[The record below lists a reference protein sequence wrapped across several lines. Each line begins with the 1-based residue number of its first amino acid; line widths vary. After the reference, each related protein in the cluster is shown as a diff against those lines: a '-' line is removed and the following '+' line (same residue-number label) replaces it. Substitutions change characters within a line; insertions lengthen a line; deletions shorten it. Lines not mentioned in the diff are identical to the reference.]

1 MRTTK
6 RSIGTAAVIV
16 AVAAFTLGACGPSF
30 EDPAGARCDS
40 PEVTYGRM
48 SASTDHREMDVAFTC
63 VGASQAGTLYLPAD
77 GEGHPAV
84 IWVHGAGEA
93 TRLPFEAPI
102 VSGFVR
108 EGIAFFSYDKRGV
121 GDSEGECC
129 PGDYGH
135 FNLLTAD
142 VIGAIVA
149 VRGVEAVE
157 PAEVGLIGASQAG
170 WIAPRAAAE
179 SGHVAFTALASAA
192 VLPYEQIAAYADLTG
207 GDGSADPF
215 PSSQEIADALGG
227 TSWEGVDPRP
237 YLDHIDV
244 PELFLLGDAD
254 REIPYAQTVDAL
266 DRLKADGA
274 SITVASFSGAGHG
287 LLDVP
292 PTDPGA
298 LPTLISWVV
307 DVVGGSPA

>member
-1 MRTTK
+1 
-6 RSIGTAAVIV
+6 V
-16 AVAAFTLGACGPSF
+16 AVAAFTMGACGPSF
-30 EDPAGARCDS
+30 DDPAGARCDS
-40 PEVTYGRM
+40 PEVTYGQV
-48 SASTDHREMDVAFTC
+48 SASTDHRQVDVAFTC

-77 GEGHPAV
+77 DEGHPAV

-142 VIGAIVA
+142 VVGAIVA
-149 VRGVEAVE
+149 VRGAEGVE
-157 PAEVGLIGASQAG
+157 PEAVGLIGASQAG
-170 WIAPRAAAE
+170 WIAPRSAAE

-192 VLPYEQIAAYADLTG
+192 VLPYEEIAAYADLTG

-215 PSSQEIADALGG
+215 PSSREIADTLDG
-227 TSWEGVDPRP
+227 TWEGMDPRL
-237 YLDHIDV
+237 YLEHIDV

-254 REIPYAQTVDAL
+254 REIPYAQTVDVL
-266 DRLKADGA
+266 DHLKADGA

-292 PTDPGA
+292 PTDPNA

-307 DVVGGSPA
+307 DLVGDSPA

>member
-1 MRTTK
+1 MRTK
-6 RSIGTAAVIV
+6 RSIATGAVIV
-16 AVAAFTLGACGPSF
+16 AVAAFTMGACGPSF
-30 EDPAGARCDS
+30 DDPAGARCDS
-40 PEVTYGRM
+40 PEVTYGQV
-48 SASTDHREMDVAFTC
+48 SASTDHRQVDVAFTC

-121 GDSEGECC
+121 GESEGECC

-142 VIGAIVA
+142 VVGAITA
-149 VRGVEAVE
+149 VRGAEGVDPE
-157 PAEVGLIGASQAG
+157 EVGLIGASQAG
-170 WIAPRAAAE
+170 WVASRSAAE

-192 VLPYEQIAAYADLTG
+192 VLPYEEIAAYADLTG
-207 GDGSADPF
+207 GDGSEDPF
-215 PSSQEIADALGG
+215 PSSQEIADTLDG
-227 TSWEGVDPRP
+227 TSWEGMDPRL
-237 YLDHIDV
+237 YLAHIDV

-266 DRLKADGA
+266 DHLKADGA
-274 SITVASFSGAGHG
+274 SITVASFPGAGHG

-292 PTDPGA
+292 STDPDA

-307 DVVGGSPA
+307 EVVGGSPA

>member
-1 MRTTK
+1 MRTTE
-6 RSIGTAAVIV
+6 RSIATGALIV
-16 AVAAFTLGACGPSF
+16 AIAMITMNACGSSF
-30 EDPAGARCDS
+30 DDPAGARCDS
-40 PEVTYGRM
+40 PEVTYGHV
-48 SASTDHREMDVAFTC
+48 SATTDHRQVDVEFTC

-93 TRLPFEAPI
+93 TRLPFDAPI

-149 VRGVEAVE
+149 VRG
-157 PAEVGLIGASQAG
+157 AEGVGPEDVGLIGASQAG

-215 PSSQEIADALGG
+215 PSTQEIADTLDG

-237 YLDHIDV
+237 YLEHMDV

-274 SITVASFSGAGHG
+274 SITVASFPGAGHG

-292 PTDPGA
+292 STDPDA

>member
-6 RSIGTAAVIV
+6 RSIATGVVIV
-16 AVAAFTLGACGPSF
+16 AVATLTLSACGPSF
-30 EDPAGARCDS
+30 DDPADARCDTPS
-40 PEVTYGRM
+40 VRYGQV
-48 SASTDHREMDVAFTC
+48 SASGDHRQVDVAFTC

-121 GDSEGECC
+121 GGSEGECC

-142 VIGAIVA
+142 VVGAIEA
-149 VRGVEAVE
+149 VRG
-157 PAEVGLIGASQAG
+157 AEGVDRESVGLIGASQAG
-170 WIAPRAAAE
+170 WVAPRSAAE

-207 GDGSADPF
+207 GDCSADPF

-227 TSWEGVDPRP
+227 TSWEGMDPRR
-237 YLDHIDV
+237 YLEHIDV

-266 DRLKADGA
+266 DHLKADGA

-292 PTDPGA
+292 PTDPDA